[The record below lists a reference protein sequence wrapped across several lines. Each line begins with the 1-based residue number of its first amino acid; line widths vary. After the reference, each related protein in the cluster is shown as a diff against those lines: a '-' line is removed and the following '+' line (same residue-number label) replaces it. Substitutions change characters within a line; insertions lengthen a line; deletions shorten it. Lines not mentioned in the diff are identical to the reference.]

1 MEHLELGVWDLDLER
16 NRFEVS
22 PVWRRLRGVPEDEEI
37 SQDCAD
43 WLADVHPLDREAL
56 QQKCG
61 QQVDGDLDGFRHK
74 FRYKHRDGHWIWL
87 LCQAKVMHRGPD
99 GRALRIIGTDT
110 DITERQG
117 NEDVQ
122 AKLASKLQLAI
133 EASGMGIWE
142 FDPESARVHW
152 DDRMLELYGLQGQR
166 NKLPDDIWETFLH
179 PDDYQSTLEYSQ
191 ECQRTNSDFN
201 RDYRIIDALGEVKH
215 IRSLSRFVHAENGQG
230 KLIGVNIDVTS
241 DYERAEELE
250 RARRKLEHDSR
261 HDALTGLANRRLLDE
276 TIAKLFDTVGP
287 EDRYAV
293 LHLDLDFF
301 KQINDTLGHA
311 AGDALLVHVALKL
324 RRMLADQGLICRVG
338 GDEFVVLFEQAPQRD
353 ALAKIAEELIEAFDM
368 PMAYQDHTVVFG
380 ASIGCAIGSGKPNNH
395 SEIFIQADTALY
407 AAKSAGRSCFRFYS
421 DDIRAKVH
429 LHLKESQALL
439 DAIANDE
446 ITCFYQPQYDA
457 NTLEV
462 VGAEALVRW
471 DCPSKGIRTPDEFL
485 PLAERAGFLT
495 KIDETVYNRVLADQS
510 DWAKKGITFPPI
522 SLNISKERLMS
533 KSLCSQVAA
542 SLQDHHKLA
551 FELLETAFLDQPD
564 GPMMVNLDGLRD
576 LGIDLQLDD
585 FGSGHSSVVAMKMI
599 KPNRVKIDRRLVSPI
614 GQNPHQISTLQSLS
628 MIARLERIGVVVEG
642 IETNVHLSAIRSVD
656 CDILQGFALS
666 RPMNREK
673 FEDMLQ
679 SQAAP
684 RLKVIQK

>member
-1 MEHLELGVWDLDLER
+1 MTTRSSQSDSPEDPRLRFLMEHLELGVWDLDLER

-368 PMAYQDHTVVFG
+368 PMSYQDHTVVFG

-407 AAKSAGRSCFRFYS
+407 AAKSAGRSCFRF
-421 DDIRAKVH
+421 
-429 LHLKESQALL
+429 
-439 DAIANDE
+439 
-446 ITCFYQPQYDA
+446 
-457 NTLEV
+457 
-462 VGAEALVRW
+462 
-471 DCPSKGIRTPDEFL
+471 
-485 PLAERAGFLT
+485 
-495 KIDETVYNRVLADQS
+495 
-510 DWAKKGITFPPI
+510 
-522 SLNISKERLMS
+522 
-533 KSLCSQVAA
+533 
-542 SLQDHHKLA
+542 
-551 FELLETAFLDQPD
+551 
-564 GPMMVNLDGLRD
+564 
-576 LGIDLQLDD
+576 
-585 FGSGHSSVVAMKMI
+585 
-599 KPNRVKIDRRLVSPI
+599 
-614 GQNPHQISTLQSLS
+614 
-628 MIARLERIGVVVEG
+628 
-642 IETNVHLSAIRSVD
+642 
-656 CDILQGFALS
+656 
-666 RPMNREK
+666 
-673 FEDMLQ
+673 
-679 SQAAP
+679 
-684 RLKVIQK
+684 